1 MFLMIFI
8 ILFIGLPL
16 LELYL
21 IVQLAD
27 ATSWLFAFFLVIGT
41 GVVGSAM
48 AKSQGWSIWRK
59 IRTSLDRGEL
69 PGNELLEG
77 FLLLIG
83 GVLLIT
89 PGILTDATGFILLI
103 PPTRIL
109 IRNYIKKRLKESIK
123 TGTTRFFMHTENYQ
137 RPRCYEEDII
147 DVDWE
152 EADEEE
158 KIE

>member
-1 MFLMIFI
+1 MFLLLFI
-8 ILFIGLPL
+8 ALFIGLPL

-21 IVQLAD
+21 IVQVAD
-27 ATSWLFAFFLVIGT
+27 ATSWLFAILLVIAT
-41 GVVGSAM
+41 GVIGSAM
-48 AKSQGWSIWRK
+48 AKTQGWAIWGK

-109 IRNYIKKRLKESIK
+109 IRDYIKLRLKESVK
-123 TGTTRFFMHTENYQ
+123 TGATRFFMHTENYQ
-137 RPRCYEEDII
+137 RPRYYEEDVI
-147 DVDWE
+147 DVEWE
-152 EADEEE
+152 ESDNDE
-158 KIE
+158 KK